1 MKLLIYTCLLL
12 LCGCGSGGVKLYP
25 VTGTVKVDAEPVEGL
40 IVAFAPADGGMS
52 GAGSTDALGQ
62 YTITSAQG
70 RGLPAGNYNVSIQ
83 QAAPVVNTAAA
94 DSELQS
100 SSNSAAY
107 AEQASGNPSQYKA
120 AEKAKKS
127 QKQLPE
133 KYNAK
138 STLKEIVAKTTNTID
153 FNLSWK

>member
-1 MKLLIYTCLLL
+1 MKLVIYTCLLL
-12 LCGCGSGGVKLYP
+12 LCGCGSGGAKLYP
-25 VTGTVKVDAEPVEGL
+25 VSGTVKVDAEPVAGL
-40 IVAFAPADGGMS
+40 IVAFAPADGGIS
-52 GAGSTDALGQ
+52 GAGTTDAAGK

-70 RGLPAGNYNVSIQ
+70 RGLPAGNYNVSLQ
-83 QAAPVVNTAAA
+83 VAPVVNTVAA

-107 AEQASGNPSQYKA
+107 AEQASGNPSQYKE

-138 STLKEIVAKTTNTID
+138 STLKETVAKTTNTID
-153 FNLSWK
+153 FDLSWK

>member
-1 MKLLIYTCLLL
+1 MKLLIYTSLLL
-12 LCGCGSGGVKLYP
+12 LCGCGGSGVKLYP
-25 VTGTVKVDAEPVEGL
+25 VSGTVKVDTEPVEGL
-40 IVAFAPADGGMS
+40 IVGFAPAEGGMS
-52 GAGSTDALGQ
+52 GSGTTDAIGQ

-83 QAAPVVNTAAA
+83 RAPVVINTAAA

-107 AEQASGNPSQYKA
+107 AQQASGGASQYKE
-120 AEKAKKS
+120 AEKAQKS
-127 QKQLPE
+127 QKQLPD

-138 STLKEIVAKTTNTID
+138 TTLKEIVAKTTNTID

>member
-1 MKLLIYTCLLL
+1 MKFLIYIPLLL
-12 LCGCGSGGVKLYP
+12 LCGCGGSGLKLYP
-25 VTGTVKVDAEPVEGL
+25 VSGTVKVDTEPVEGL
-40 IVAFAPADGGMS
+40 IVAFAPAEGGVS
-52 GAGSTDALGQ
+52 GAGTTDAVGK
-62 YTITSAQG
+62 YTITCAQG

-83 QAAPVVNTAAA
+83 QSPVVVNTAAA
-94 DSELQS
+94 NSELQS

-107 AEQASGNPSQYKA
+107 AEQATGNPAQYKA

-133 KYNAK
+133 KYNAQT
-138 STLKEIVAKTTNTID
+138 TLKEIVAETTNTID